1 MYKFCVGSQN
11 NTIETWM
18 KTGVFFYSRR
28 TVQNLIVYLHITEYA
43 VN

>member
-18 KTGVFFYSRR
+18 KTGVFFIVG
-28 TVQNLIVYLHITEYA
+28 VQYRI
-43 VN
+43 